1 MILQR
6 RESGATLAWL
16 PVIVFVP
23 FLGMLAFWFF
33 GAKKLHLQRLT
44 RRKIEKQLANELH
57 KLQKLSATNRLPLDP
72 PTLTVLQT
80 AALSGVDVRLLLPS
94 RSYYTELLDAGVKTF
109 EVQDAMPHAKIVT
122 IDSVISTLGSANM
135 DQHGFRLSFEANAF
149 LFSVETVSEMERN
162 FLDLYRRQK
171 K

>member
-6 RESGATLAWL
+6 RELGVTLAWL
-16 PVIVFVP
+16 PIIVFVP

-44 RRKIEKQLANELH
+44 RRKIEKQLAKELH
-57 KLQKLSATNRLPLDP
+57 KLQKLSATNRLPVDP

-94 RSYYTELLDAGVKTF
+94 RSDYPMCFMPGVLIILNCWLLG
-109 EVQDAMPHAKIVT
+109 
-122 IDSVISTLGSANM
+122 
-135 DQHGFRLSFEANAF
+135 
-149 LFSVETVSEMERN
+149 
-162 FLDLYRRQK
+162 
-171 K
+171 